1 MFDDFIVR
9 AFAAGIGLAFITGP
23 LGCFIVWRRLSYFGD
38 TIAHSALLGVV
49 IAYALDFN
57 LIIAVFVVSCLL
69 ALSLLFLQRRTNLP
83 DDALLGLL
91 AHSVLAIGLVLL
103 GILSFIRIDL
113 MGLLFGDILS
123 VNVTDLLFVWI
134 GGSIVLIVLILIW
147 RPLFAGTVNLE
158 LAKAEGLNP
167 DLANA
172 IFTLLIASVIAISI
186 KIVGILLITGLL
198 IIPASASRN
207 LSSTPVQMAIISSII
222 GVASVVLGIQTSMI
236 WNTPTGPTILTIT
249 LLAGLTVPMVVFAQ
263 SQPIVVLEYP
273 NQSASGN
280 LDSNNPF
287 VIDANYTAKHKVLP
301 NETLSHVI
309 AKHYA
314 NSGLNLKFIEMAIVA
329 ANRKA
334 FVRGNPNFL
343 YADKTLHLPSLNE
356 IQNMILGKNKV
367 NAGSGGGSSQS
378 DQIYFIGG

>member
-38 TIAHSALLGVV
+38 TIAHTALLGVV

-134 GGSIVLIVLILIW
+134 GGGIVLIVLILIW

-207 LSSTPVQMAIISSII
+207 LSSTPIQMAIISCII

-249 LLAGLTVPMVVFAQ
+249 LGVFILT
-263 SQPIVVLEYP
+263 L
-273 NQSASGN
+273 
-280 LDSNNPF
+280 
-287 VIDANYTAKHKVLP
+287 LP
-301 NETLSHVI
+301 LKKLLISKKKIELS
-309 AKHYA
+309 
-314 NSGLNLKFIEMAIVA
+314 
-329 ANRKA
+329 
-334 FVRGNPNFL
+334 
-343 YADKTLHLPSLNE
+343 DKR
-356 IQNMILGKNKV
+356 
-367 NAGSGGGSSQS
+367 
-378 DQIYFIGG
+378 

>member
-134 GGSIVLIVLILIW
+134 GGSIVLIVLVLIW

-207 LSSTPVQMAIISSII
+207 LSSTPIQMAIISSII
-222 GVASVVLGIQTSMI
+222 GLASVVLGIQTSMI

-249 LLAGLTVPMVVFAQ
+249 LGVFILT
-263 SQPIVVLEYP
+263 L
-273 NQSASGN
+273 
-280 LDSNNPF
+280 
-287 VIDANYTAKHKVLP
+287 LP
-301 NETLSHVI
+301 LKKLLISKKKIEL
-309 AKHYA
+309 
-314 NSGLNLKFIEMAIVA
+314 LNK
-329 ANRKA
+329 R
-334 FVRGNPNFL
+334 
-343 YADKTLHLPSLNE
+343 
-356 IQNMILGKNKV
+356 
-367 NAGSGGGSSQS
+367 
-378 DQIYFIGG
+378 

>member
-9 AFAAGIGLAFITGP
+9 AFAAGIGLALVTGP

-38 TIAHSALLGVV
+38 TIAHSALLGVT
-49 IAYALDFN
+49 IAYAMNFN

-69 ALSLLFLQRRTNLP
+69 AISLLFLQRRTSLP

-123 VNVTDLLFVWI
+123 VNFTDVLFVWI
-134 GGSIVLIVLILIW
+134 GGGVVLTTLILIW

-167 DLANA
+167 DLATT

-207 LSSTPVQMAIISSII
+207 LSSTPIQMAIISSII

-249 LLAGLTVPMVVFAQ
+249 LGVFILT
-263 SQPIVVLEYP
+263 L
-273 NQSASGN
+273 
-280 LDSNNPF
+280 
-287 VIDANYTAKHKVLP
+287 LP
-301 NETLSHVI
+301 LKKLLISKKKIELS
-309 AKHYA
+309 
-314 NSGLNLKFIEMAIVA
+314 
-329 ANRKA
+329 
-334 FVRGNPNFL
+334 
-343 YADKTLHLPSLNE
+343 DKR
-356 IQNMILGKNKV
+356 
-367 NAGSGGGSSQS
+367 
-378 DQIYFIGG
+378 

>member
-9 AFAAGIGLAFITGP
+9 AFAAGIGLALVTGP

-38 TIAHSALLGVV
+38 TIAHSALLGVT
-49 IAYALDFN
+49 IAYAMNFN

-69 ALSLLFLQRRTNLP
+69 ALSLLFLQRRTSLP

-123 VNVTDLLFVWI
+123 VNFTDVLFVWI
-134 GGSIVLIVLILIW
+134 GGSIVLTILILIW

-207 LSSTPVQMAIISSII
+207 LSSTPIQMAIISSII

-249 LLAGLTVPMVVFAQ
+249 LGVFILT
-263 SQPIVVLEYP
+263 L
-273 NQSASGN
+273 
-280 LDSNNPF
+280 
-287 VIDANYTAKHKVLP
+287 LP
-301 NETLSHVI
+301 LKKLLISKKKIELS
-309 AKHYA
+309 
-314 NSGLNLKFIEMAIVA
+314 
-329 ANRKA
+329 
-334 FVRGNPNFL
+334 
-343 YADKTLHLPSLNE
+343 DKR
-356 IQNMILGKNKV
+356 
-367 NAGSGGGSSQS
+367 
-378 DQIYFIGG
+378 

>member
-38 TIAHSALLGVV
+38 TIAHTALLGVV

-57 LIIAVFVVSCLL
+57 IIIGVFVVSCLL

-134 GGSIVLIVLILIW
+134 GGGIVLIVLILIW

-207 LSSTPVQMAIISSII
+207 LSSTPIQMAIISSII

-236 WNTPTGPTILTIT
+236 CNTPTGPTILTIT
-249 LLAGLTVPMVVFAQ
+249 IGVFILTLLPLKKLLI
-263 SQPIVVLEYP
+263 SKKKIKL
-273 NQSASGN
+273 
-280 LDSNNPF
+280 LD
-287 VIDANYTAKHKVLP
+287 K
-301 NETLSHVI
+301 
-309 AKHYA
+309 
-314 NSGLNLKFIEMAIVA
+314 
-329 ANRKA
+329 R
-334 FVRGNPNFL
+334 
-343 YADKTLHLPSLNE
+343 
-356 IQNMILGKNKV
+356 
-367 NAGSGGGSSQS
+367 
-378 DQIYFIGG
+378 

>member
-123 VNVTDLLFVWI
+123 VNTTDLLFVWI

-207 LSSTPVQMAIISSII
+207 LSSTPIQMAIISSII

-249 LLAGLTVPMVVFAQ
+249 LGVFILT
-263 SQPIVVLEYP
+263 L
-273 NQSASGN
+273 
-280 LDSNNPF
+280 
-287 VIDANYTAKHKVLP
+287 LP
-301 NETLSHVI
+301 LKKLLISKKKIELS
-309 AKHYA
+309 
-314 NSGLNLKFIEMAIVA
+314 
-329 ANRKA
+329 
-334 FVRGNPNFL
+334 
-343 YADKTLHLPSLNE
+343 DKR
-356 IQNMILGKNKV
+356 
-367 NAGSGGGSSQS
+367 
-378 DQIYFIGG
+378 

>member
-57 LIIAVFVVSCLL
+57 IIIAVFVVSCLL

-207 LSSTPVQMAIISSII
+207 LSSTPIQMAIISSVI
-222 GVASVVLGIQTSMI
+222 GVTCVVLGLQSSMI
-236 WNTPTGPTILTIT
+236 WNSPTGPTILAIALGVFIIT
-249 LLAGLTVPMVVFAQ
+249 LLPLKKLLI
-263 SQPIVVLEYP
+263 SKKKIE
-273 NQSASGN
+273 
-280 LDSNNPF
+280 
-287 VIDANYTAKHKVLP
+287 
-301 NETLSHVI
+301 LS
-309 AKHYA
+309 
-314 NSGLNLKFIEMAIVA
+314 
-329 ANRKA
+329 
-334 FVRGNPNFL
+334 
-343 YADKTLHLPSLNE
+343 DKR
-356 IQNMILGKNKV
+356 
-367 NAGSGGGSSQS
+367 
-378 DQIYFIGG
+378 

>member
-134 GGSIVLIVLILIW
+134 GGGIVLIVLIFIW

-207 LSSTPVQMAIISSII
+207 LSSTPIQMAIISSII

-249 LLAGLTVPMVVFAQ
+249 LGVFTLTLLPLKKLLI
-263 SQPIVVLEYP
+263 SKKKIEL
-273 NQSASGN
+273 
-280 LDSNNPF
+280 LD
-287 VIDANYTAKHKVLP
+287 K
-301 NETLSHVI
+301 
-309 AKHYA
+309 
-314 NSGLNLKFIEMAIVA
+314 
-329 ANRKA
+329 R
-334 FVRGNPNFL
+334 
-343 YADKTLHLPSLNE
+343 
-356 IQNMILGKNKV
+356 
-367 NAGSGGGSSQS
+367 
-378 DQIYFIGG
+378 

>member
-9 AFAAGIGLAFITGP
+9 AFAAGIGLALVTGP

-38 TIAHSALLGVV
+38 TIAHSALLGVT
-49 IAYALDFN
+49 IAYAMNFN

-69 ALSLLFLQRRTNLP
+69 AISLLFLQRRTSLP

-123 VNVTDLLFVWI
+123 VNFTDVLFVWI
-134 GGSIVLIVLILIW
+134 GGGVVLTTLILIW

-167 DLANA
+167 DLATT

-207 LSSTPVQMAIISSII
+207 LSSTPIQMAIISSVI
-222 GVASVVLGIQTSMI
+222 GVCSVVIGLQTSMI
-236 WNTPTGPTILTIT
+236 WNTSTGPTILVITLGVFIIT
-249 LLAGLTVPMVVFAQ
+249 LLPLKKLLI
-263 SQPIVVLEYP
+263 SKKKIE
-273 NQSASGN
+273 
-280 LDSNNPF
+280 
-287 VIDANYTAKHKVLP
+287 
-301 NETLSHVI
+301 LS
-309 AKHYA
+309 
-314 NSGLNLKFIEMAIVA
+314 
-329 ANRKA
+329 
-334 FVRGNPNFL
+334 
-343 YADKTLHLPSLNE
+343 DKR
-356 IQNMILGKNKV
+356 
-367 NAGSGGGSSQS
+367 
-378 DQIYFIGG
+378 

>member
-1 MFDDFIVR
+1 MFDDFIFR
-9 AFAAGIGLAFITGP
+9 AFAAGIGLALITGP

-49 IAYALDFN
+49 IAYALNFN
-57 LIIAVFVVSCLL
+57 IIIAVFAVSCFI
-69 ALSLLFLQRRTNLP
+69 ALSLLYLQRRTNLP

-134 GGSIVLIVLILIW
+134 GGSIVLVVLILIW

-207 LSSTPVQMAIISSII
+207 LSSTPIQMAIISSVI
-222 GVASVVLGIQTSMI
+222 GVTCVVLGLQSSMI
-236 WNTPTGPTILTIT
+236 WNSPTGPTILAIALGVFIIT
-249 LLAGLTVPMVVFAQ
+249 LLPLKKLLI
-263 SQPIVVLEYP
+263 SKKKIEL
-273 NQSASGN
+273 
-280 LDSNNPF
+280 SN
-287 VIDANYTAKHKVLP
+287 K
-301 NETLSHVI
+301 
-309 AKHYA
+309 
-314 NSGLNLKFIEMAIVA
+314 
-329 ANRKA
+329 R
-334 FVRGNPNFL
+334 
-343 YADKTLHLPSLNE
+343 
-356 IQNMILGKNKV
+356 
-367 NAGSGGGSSQS
+367 
-378 DQIYFIGG
+378 

>member
-134 GGSIVLIVLILIW
+134 GGGIVLIVLILIW

-207 LSSTPVQMAIISSII
+207 LSSTPIQMAIISSII

-249 LLAGLTVPMVVFAQ
+249 LGVFMLTLLPLKKLLI
-263 SQPIVVLEYP
+263 SKKKIVL
-273 NQSASGN
+273 
-280 LDSNNPF
+280 LD
-287 VIDANYTAKHKVLP
+287 K
-301 NETLSHVI
+301 
-309 AKHYA
+309 
-314 NSGLNLKFIEMAIVA
+314 
-329 ANRKA
+329 R
-334 FVRGNPNFL
+334 
-343 YADKTLHLPSLNE
+343 
-356 IQNMILGKNKV
+356 
-367 NAGSGGGSSQS
+367 
-378 DQIYFIGG
+378 

>member
-172 IFTLLIASVIAISI
+172 IFTLLIAGVIAISI

-207 LSSTPVQMAIISSII
+207 LSSTPIQMAIISSII

-249 LLAGLTVPMVVFAQ
+249 LGVFILT
-263 SQPIVVLEYP
+263 L
-273 NQSASGN
+273 
-280 LDSNNPF
+280 
-287 VIDANYTAKHKVLP
+287 LP
-301 NETLSHVI
+301 LKKLLISKKKIELS
-309 AKHYA
+309 
-314 NSGLNLKFIEMAIVA
+314 
-329 ANRKA
+329 
-334 FVRGNPNFL
+334 
-343 YADKTLHLPSLNE
+343 DKR
-356 IQNMILGKNKV
+356 
-367 NAGSGGGSSQS
+367 
-378 DQIYFIGG
+378 

>member
-134 GGSIVLIVLILIW
+134 GGGIVLIVLILIW

-207 LSSTPVQMAIISSII
+207 LSSTPIQMAIISSII

-249 LLAGLTVPMVVFAQ
+249 LGVFILT
-263 SQPIVVLEYP
+263 L
-273 NQSASGN
+273 
-280 LDSNNPF
+280 
-287 VIDANYTAKHKVLP
+287 LP
-301 NETLSHVI
+301 
-309 AKHYA
+309 
-314 NSGLNLKFIEMAIVA
+314 LKKLLISKKKIEL
-329 ANRKA
+329 
-334 FVRGNPNFL
+334 F
-343 YADKTLHLPSLNE
+343 DKR
-356 IQNMILGKNKV
+356 
-367 NAGSGGGSSQS
+367 
-378 DQIYFIGG
+378 

>member
-49 IAYALDFN
+49 IAYALNFN

-134 GGSIVLIVLILIW
+134 GGGIVLIVLILIW

-207 LSSTPVQMAIISSII
+207 LSSTPIQMAIISSII

-249 LLAGLTVPMVVFAQ
+249 LGVFILT
-263 SQPIVVLEYP
+263 L
-273 NQSASGN
+273 
-280 LDSNNPF
+280 
-287 VIDANYTAKHKVLP
+287 LP
-301 NETLSHVI
+301 LKKLLISKKKIELS
-309 AKHYA
+309 
-314 NSGLNLKFIEMAIVA
+314 
-329 ANRKA
+329 
-334 FVRGNPNFL
+334 
-343 YADKTLHLPSLNE
+343 DKR
-356 IQNMILGKNKV
+356 
-367 NAGSGGGSSQS
+367 
-378 DQIYFIGG
+378 

>member
-207 LSSTPVQMAIISSII
+207 LSSTPIQMAIISSII
-222 GVASVVLGIQTSMI
+222 GVASVVLGIQTSMV

-249 LLAGLTVPMVVFAQ
+249 LGVFILT
-263 SQPIVVLEYP
+263 L
-273 NQSASGN
+273 
-280 LDSNNPF
+280 
-287 VIDANYTAKHKVLP
+287 LP
-301 NETLSHVI
+301 LKKLLISKKKIELS
-309 AKHYA
+309 
-314 NSGLNLKFIEMAIVA
+314 
-329 ANRKA
+329 
-334 FVRGNPNFL
+334 
-343 YADKTLHLPSLNE
+343 DKR
-356 IQNMILGKNKV
+356 
-367 NAGSGGGSSQS
+367 
-378 DQIYFIGG
+378 

>member
-134 GGSIVLIVLILIW
+134 GGGIVLIVLIFIW

-207 LSSTPVQMAIISSII
+207 LSSTPIQMAIISSII

-249 LLAGLTVPMVVFAQ
+249 LGVFILT
-263 SQPIVVLEYP
+263 L
-273 NQSASGN
+273 
-280 LDSNNPF
+280 
-287 VIDANYTAKHKVLP
+287 LP
-301 NETLSHVI
+301 LKKLLISKKKIELS
-309 AKHYA
+309 
-314 NSGLNLKFIEMAIVA
+314 
-329 ANRKA
+329 
-334 FVRGNPNFL
+334 
-343 YADKTLHLPSLNE
+343 DKR
-356 IQNMILGKNKV
+356 
-367 NAGSGGGSSQS
+367 
-378 DQIYFIGG
+378 

>member
-207 LSSTPVQMAIISSII
+207 LSSTPIQMAIISSII
-222 GVASVVLGIQTSMI
+222 GLASVVLGIQTSMI

-249 LLAGLTVPMVVFAQ
+249 LGVFILT
-263 SQPIVVLEYP
+263 L
-273 NQSASGN
+273 
-280 LDSNNPF
+280 
-287 VIDANYTAKHKVLP
+287 LP
-301 NETLSHVI
+301 LKKLLISKKKIEL
-309 AKHYA
+309 
-314 NSGLNLKFIEMAIVA
+314 LNK
-329 ANRKA
+329 R
-334 FVRGNPNFL
+334 
-343 YADKTLHLPSLNE
+343 
-356 IQNMILGKNKV
+356 
-367 NAGSGGGSSQS
+367 
-378 DQIYFIGG
+378 

>member
-49 IAYALDFN
+49 IAYALNFN

-69 ALSLLFLQRRTNLP
+69 ALSLLFLQKRTNLP

-134 GGSIVLIVLILIW
+134 GGGIVLIVLILIW

-249 LLAGLTVPMVVFAQ
+249 LGVFILTLLPLKKLLI
-263 SQPIVVLEYP
+263 SKKKIEL
-273 NQSASGN
+273 
-280 LDSNNPF
+280 LD
-287 VIDANYTAKHKVLP
+287 K
-301 NETLSHVI
+301 
-309 AKHYA
+309 
-314 NSGLNLKFIEMAIVA
+314 
-329 ANRKA
+329 R
-334 FVRGNPNFL
+334 
-343 YADKTLHLPSLNE
+343 
-356 IQNMILGKNKV
+356 
-367 NAGSGGGSSQS
+367 
-378 DQIYFIGG
+378 